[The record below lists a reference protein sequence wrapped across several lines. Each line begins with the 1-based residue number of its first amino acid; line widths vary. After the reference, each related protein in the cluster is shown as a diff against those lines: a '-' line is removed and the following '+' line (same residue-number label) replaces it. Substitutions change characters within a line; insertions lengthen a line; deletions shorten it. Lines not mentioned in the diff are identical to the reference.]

1 MGSYPVVQCVW
12 HLMGRL
18 SIVQLLMLTCG
29 EREAMVMAPP
39 SVHDS
44 AVSPCFHGC
53 LAFLHWHFP
62 PRSTSSQPLNP
73 TLHINNSPGS
83 EIALQSLNSSS
94 QPPCLPGDQGYV
106 WLLQGLF
113 DSHSILS
120 AVSLSTL
127 NASPLTQTVSLM
139 WGLDPCFISP
149 TC

>member
-1 MGSYPVVQCVW
+1 
-12 HLMGRL
+12 
-18 SIVQLLMLTCG
+18 MLACG

-44 AVSPCFHGC
+44 AVSPCFHSC

-62 PRSTSSQPLNP
+62 PRSTSSHPLNP
-73 TLHINNSPGS
+73 TLHINNSPGF
-83 EIALQSLNSSS
+83 EIAPQSLNSSS

-106 WLLQGLF
+106 WLRQGLF